1 MTAERPAPRRREP
14 RPLRPRPRTAG
25 PAPVAGRAGTT
36 RPANTSGQAVAD
48 AAGADAMAALGLASL
63 LGRVPATAWRAASK
77 APRPGAEVAGRV
89 AKAQAP
95 RETRPAGRR
104 CAAVSGALGTAEPPW
119 PSDSCAGRSF
129 PPGLRWNPSGT
140 VTSPARPQACF
151 PPAAALATKVERKFR
166 VLEGALVRVHGA
178 KSGP

>member
-25 PAPVAGRAGTT
+25 PVPVAGRAGTT

-95 RETRPAGRR
+95 EKRVRPGGGVLPSLGPSGPQSLPGHRTRARAGPSRPGSDGTRAARSQVPPGRRPAFRR
-104 CAAVSGALGTAEPPW
+104 PPLWPPRRSG
-119 PSDSCAGRSF
+119 S
-129 PPGLRWNPSGT
+129 SG
-140 VTSPARPQACF
+140 SWRAR
-151 PPAAALATKVERKFR
+151 
-166 VLEGALVRVHGA
+166 
-178 KSGP
+178 